1 MIGNIIRKRIHT
13 SRITFVGLGNMGY
26 NMACNLIKG
35 GVKVAGFDANQ
46 TVTEKFIKEVGGEK
60 FSSIEEAAKESDAVL
75 TMLPNS
81 KIVNQVWE
89 SAAKSAKKGTYFI
102 DSSTISPIDTVEL
115 ANKFKSRGF
124 IPADAPVSGGVM
136 GAKNATLSFMI
147 GSDKEHFEKI
157 KSYVSLLGKNFFY
170 CGNNS
175 NGQVAK
181 VCNNLCLGITMVG
194 LSESLA
200 LGVKL
205 GMDPKV
211 LSEIMSVSSARCWS
225 LDTYNPIPNVLP
237 NVPSSREYDNGFSM
251 ELMSKDINIALD
263 CAKNV
268 NLQTDLSNRTLEH
281 YEALKKKNSSKDF
294 SYVYQYI
301 LNNKKI

>member
-1 MIGNIIRKRIHT
+1 
-13 SRITFVGLGNMGY
+13 
-26 NMACNLIKG
+26 
-35 GVKVAGFDANQ
+35 
-46 TVTEKFIKEVGGEK
+46 
-60 FSSIEEAAKESDAVL
+60 
-75 TMLPNS
+75 MLPNS
-81 KIVNQVWE
+81 KIVNEVWE
-89 SAAKSAKKGTYFI
+89 AAAKCSKKGTYFI
-102 DSSTISPIDTVEL
+102 DSSTISPIETVEL
-115 ANKFKSRGF
+115 ANKFKARGF

-147 GSDKEHFEKI
+147 GSEKEHFEKV
-157 KSYVSLLGKNFFY
+157 KEFLSLMGKNFFY
-170 CGNNS
+170 CGSNS

-181 VCNNLCLGITMVG
+181 ICNNLCLGITMVG

-225 LDTYNPIPNVLP
+225 LDTYNPIPEVMP
-237 NVPSSREYDNGFSM
+237 NVPSSRNYENGFSM
-251 ELMSKDINIALD
+251 ELITKDINIALD

-268 NLQTDLSNRTLEH
+268 ELETDLSKRTLEH
-281 YEALKKKNSSKDF
+281 YETLKKSNSTKDF